1 MIIQDLL
8 REGCKE
14 LEKNRTDDAKCIARV
29 LLAFLLNEDTS
40 YILIHNDQELTDD
53 FVHKYFAYI
62 EKLKNGMPLQYITN
76 KQCFMDIDF
85 YVDENVLIPRPDT
98 EILVEEVISIA
109 DKSKNI
115 KILDMC
121 TGSGA
126 IAVSLARYLP
136 NANVFAVDISDGAL
150 KIAKTNSK
158 NAKVNVS
165 FTNSNLFEKVEG
177 IYDIIVSNP
186 PYIKTSVIDGLSDEV
201 KKEPI
206 IALNGGID
214 GLDFYR
220 AIAINA
226 KKHLKSGGFLAVEI
240 GYDQKDE
247 VKAIFEN
254 EDYIDVYSKKDY
266 GNNDRIVIGKSR

>member
-1 MIIQDLL
+1 MSN
-8 REGCKE
+8 K
-14 LEKNRTDDAKCIARV
+14 TD
-29 LLAFLLNEDTS
+29 
-40 YILIHNDQELTDD
+40 
-53 FVHKYFAYI
+53 
-62 EKLKNGMPLQYITN
+62 G
-76 KQCFMDIDF
+76 
-85 YVDENVLIPRPDT
+85 
-98 EILVEEVISIA
+98 
-109 DKSKNI
+109 
-115 KILDMC
+115 
-121 TGSGA
+121 
-126 IAVSLARYLP
+126 
-136 NANVFAVDISDGAL
+136 
-150 KIAKTNSK
+150 K

-266 GNNDRIVIGKSR
+266 GNNDRIVIGKSRWKNVFFYRGKTRIKNVK